1 MPPTPKELSELDLA
15 VLAWVGRFRFVTA
28 ELVSDRFGVSV
39 QRARARLRRLERDG
53 LVARERA
60 NQAEEHAVYL
70 TPLGSGWVGLP
81 RRRPPRVHVQR
92 DHELAIAWLST
103 VLEREALGP
112 VLTERE
118 CRRAEVTGDCRR
130 SVEVFRWAGRVD
142 RRRWPDLVQETRDGP
157 VAYEIEFAP
166 KGSAR
171 LEGIVDAYLQSATF
185 TAVQFYLSDPALAAR
200 LQRIVDGQLARQGS
214 AMFRSQFPVPV
225 HVTPWPGAPTAQ
237 QAAVIRA
244 IHRAR
249 ADPA

>member
-1 MPPTPKELSELDLA
+1 
-15 VLAWVGRFRFVTA
+15 
-28 ELVSDRFGVSV
+28 
-39 QRARARLRRLERDG
+39 
-53 LVARERA
+53 
-60 NQAEEHAVYL
+60 
-70 TPLGSGWVGLP
+70 
-81 RRRPPRVHVQR
+81 VHVQR
-92 DHELAIAWLST
+92 DHELAIAWLSI

-118 CRRAEVTGDCRR
+118 CRRAEVTGNGRR
-130 SVEVFRWAGRVD
+130 SVKVFRWAGRVD
-142 RRRWPDLVQETRDGP
+142 RRRWPDLVHETADGP

-185 TAVQFYLSDPALAAR
+185 AAVWFYLSDPALAAR
-200 LQRIVDGQLARQGS
+200 LARITADQVASQSRG
-214 AMFRSQFPVPV
+214 FPRSQIPERV
-225 HVTPWPGAPTAQ
+225 HVAPWPGAPTAQ

>member
-1 MPPTPKELSELDLA
+1 MPPTPKQLSELDLA

-70 TPLGSGWVGLP
+70 TAIGSGWVGLP

-92 DHELAIAWLST
+92 DHELAIAWLSI

-118 CRRAEVTGDCRR
+118 CRHAEVTGDCRR
-130 SVEVFRWAGRVD
+130 SVKVFRWAGRVD
-142 RRRWPDLVQETRDGP
+142 RRRWPDLVQETR
-157 VAYEIEFAP
+157 
-166 KGSAR
+166 
-171 LEGIVDAYLQSATF
+171 
-185 TAVQFYLSDPALAAR
+185 
-200 LQRIVDGQLARQGS
+200 LARITADQVAS
-214 AMFRSQFPVPV
+214 QSHVFARSQIPKRV
-225 HVTPWPGAPTAQ
+225 HVEPWPGAPTAQ